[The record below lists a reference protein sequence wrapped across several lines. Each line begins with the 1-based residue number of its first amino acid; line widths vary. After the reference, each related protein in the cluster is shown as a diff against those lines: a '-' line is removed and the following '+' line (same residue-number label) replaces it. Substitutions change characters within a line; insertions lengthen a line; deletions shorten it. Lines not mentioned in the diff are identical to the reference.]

1 MLTVSSATLIT
12 SVVFTPGDFIDW
24 VGVDNITFTPAADV
38 PEPAGLTLLALGL
51 AAAARSRRRR

>member
-1 MLTVSSATLIT
+1 MSSATPIT
-12 SVVFTPGDFIDW
+12 SVVFTPGDFGDW
-24 VGVDNITFTPAADV
+24 VGVDNITFTPVDV